1 MTTFLRT
8 TDKIKN
14 IEVAKNILNNVGIT
28 EFDFSSYSSTDY
40 GVSVYFSWNVQK
52 VRVSDHSVTNMD
64 RMQNEL
70 HFSFDVNT
78 LGMGGVIKLK
88 DNQKTN
94 KLMAEKIYKII

>member
-1 MTTFLRT
+1 MTPFIRT
-8 TDKIKN
+8 TDKTQN
-14 IEVAKNILNNVGIT
+14 IENAKNILNNVGIT
-28 EFDFSSYSSTDY
+28 EFDFSSYSDTNY
-40 GVSVYFSWNVQK
+40 GVSVYFTWEGKK

-88 DNQKTN
+88 DNQKSN
-94 KLMAEKIYKII
+94 KLMAEKIYKIA